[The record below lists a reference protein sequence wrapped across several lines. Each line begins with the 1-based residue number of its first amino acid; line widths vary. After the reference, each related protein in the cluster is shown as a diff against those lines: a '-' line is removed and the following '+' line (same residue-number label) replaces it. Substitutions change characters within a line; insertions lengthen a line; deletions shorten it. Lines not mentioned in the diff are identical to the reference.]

1 MDYLRPVIVLL
12 RRVVGDAGKGLL
24 QSHMGDEGQGGRGGR
39 SSLVIYIFYR
49 THPLTP
55 QDNKAEG
62 SGVTLGKPHRT
73 RGPEPLAV
81 PSLRI
86 PAQSFSKDT
95 LEDTIKQT
103 TTIFKQIDKTIFP
116 PEACQVS
123 PLGSK
128 FQSLQYVSAY

>member
-1 MDYLRPVIVLL
+1 MDYLRPVTVLL
-12 RRVVGDAGKGLL
+12 RRLVGDAGKGRL
-24 QSHMGDEGQGGRGGR
+24 QSHMGDGGQGGRGGR

-62 SGVTLGKPHRT
+62 SGVTLGKP
-73 RGPEPLAV
+73 PLAV

-86 PAQSFSKDT
+86 PAQRFSKDT

-103 TTIFKQIDKTIFP
+103 TTHF
-116 PEACQVS
+116 
-123 PLGSK
+123 
-128 FQSLQYVSAY
+128 